1 MIDCY
6 EQSIIKLSEIPY
18 TSIIV
23 HHILIDDDED
33 SIKPKVENL
42 KNPHFVTSNGCAEHY
57 PIWRTPSFV
66 GGRLAEVINC
76 SMGGER
82 NPNRLETRNV
92 SHLQNEAKYWNTSYP
107 RNEMKTLKGIV
118 RNIN

>member
-1 MIDCY
+1 MNNL
-6 EQSIIKLSEIPY
+6 IKLSEIPY
-18 TSIIV
+18 TTIIV

-118 RNIN
+118 RNTK